1 MLEKLHHW
9 KDSAKV
15 GLQGYW
21 IKAFKTRP
29 DQLLNVLNL
38 CLQSGKIPDWMMWG
52 KTVIIQKNLSKGTI
66 PSNCRPITCLPN
78 KNFGDVAV
86 KRGIF

>member
-9 KDSAKV
+9 KNAAKD

-21 IKAFKTRP
+21 IKAFKTLP
-29 DQLLNVLNL
+29 DQLLNILNL

-52 KTVIIQKNLSKGTI
+52 KTIIIQKDLSKGTI
-66 PSNCRPITCLPN
+66 QSNCGPISVYQTKIL
-78 KNFGDVAV
+78 AMQL
-86 KRGIF
+86 